1 MLTFHVSPGELWHPS
16 VWWCCSVSAQPQVP
30 SNRAAGTS
38 PVIRNVYL
46 HRKGVFFLSFLGY
59 SHLFC
64 TFWGTCTLF
73 FLLKGILITH
83 PFSFSIIFPGLGSS
97 RAEMTLP
104 FGFYS
109 LWSWLFEEFT
119 VLRGLSQ
126 NKLTS
131 ESQLGELSAIHTSA
145 GSAELNFTINIFIF
159 SSSSPV
165 LILPYGSCPYNQN
178 LWFCIYI

>member
-16 VWWCCSVSAQPQVP
+16 AWWCCSVSAQPQVP
-30 SNRAAGTS
+30 SNHAAGTS

-46 HRKGVFFLSFLGY
+46 HRKRGFFPFFLGVFTHFLHLLGY
-59 SHLFC
+59 LHLF
-64 TFWGTCTLF
+64 FSF
-73 FLLKGILITH
+73 EILITH

-131 ESQLGELSAIHTSA
+131 ESQLGELSVIHTSA

-178 LWFCIYI
+178 L

>member
-1 MLTFHVSPGELWHPS
+1 
-16 VWWCCSVSAQPQVP
+16 
-30 SNRAAGTS
+30 
-38 PVIRNVYL
+38 
-46 HRKGVFFLSFLGY
+46 
-59 SHLFC
+59 
-64 TFWGTCTLF
+64 
-73 FLLKGILITH
+73 
-83 PFSFSIIFPGLGSS
+83 
-97 RAEMTLP
+97 MTLP

-178 LWFCIYI
+178 L